1 MGGEG
6 KGGEG
11 KGREGGEVKGGEERG
26 RGCCAP
32 PFLKFLDPPLKGVLF

>member
-32 PFLKFLDPPLKGVLF
+32 PFLNSWIRPCLS